1 MYLGEAFS
9 SENLEEGYSID
20 SSCDTNV
27 SRYFISDRCLSSASK
42 PDSNCLKPF
51 APANWRGRPST
62 RKEKEKAVCIPGQ
75 SGPDDPTGNTP
86 AHATLQLELRNH
98 GIERSRQA

>member
-9 SENLEEGYSID
+9 LENLEEGYSID

-27 SRYFISDRCLSSASK
+27 SRYFMSDRCLSSASK

-51 APANWRGRPST
+51 APPQTGKVDHQQEKNK
-62 RKEKEKAVCIPGQ
+62 RKQCVFPVKAVQTIRPEIHLHK
-75 SGPDDPTGNTP
+75 PVK
-86 AHATLQLELRNH
+86 A
-98 GIERSRQA
+98 

>member
-27 SRYFISDRCLSSASK
+27 SRYFKSGDCLVFNTAARLKSASSESPQK
-42 PDSNCLKPF
+42 LT
-51 APANWRGRPST
+51 RST
-62 RKEKEKAVCIPGQ
+62 RKQGKAVCIPGPN
-75 SGPDDPTGNTP
+75 GPDDQTGNTP
-86 AHATLQLELRNH
+86 AKAR
-98 GIERSRQA
+98 